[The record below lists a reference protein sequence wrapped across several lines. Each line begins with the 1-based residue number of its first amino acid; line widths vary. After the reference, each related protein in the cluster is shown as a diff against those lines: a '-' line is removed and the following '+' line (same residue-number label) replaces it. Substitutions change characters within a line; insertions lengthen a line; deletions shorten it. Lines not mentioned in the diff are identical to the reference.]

1 MSKRVIPFAVVAAL
15 IITGI
20 LVVGCGRRHFFCAK
34 PEERAAMIVK
44 KITSDL
50 DLTKEQVEKVSK
62 IKDEILART
71 KDLRDEREAVRKE
84 MMDLVKS
91 DKLDKNKL
99 TNFINMREEKI
110 RALKPFFI
118 DKMVEFH
125 ILLTPEQR
133 IKLAEKLEKFH
144 NWCGKK

>member
-1 MSKRVIPFAVVAAL
+1 MSKRIIPFAAFTAL
-15 IITGI
+15 IISGI
-20 LVVGCGRRHFFCAK
+20 LLAGCGPRHFFCAT

-44 KITSDL
+44 KITCDL
-50 DLTKEQVEKVSK
+50 KLTKEQVEKVNK

-71 KDLRDEREAVRKE
+71 KDLRDEREAVHKE
-84 MMDLVKS
+84 FMDLVKS

-99 TNFINMREEKI
+99 TVFVNKREDKI

-125 ILLTPEQR
+125 NILTPEQR
-133 IKLAEKLEKFH
+133 VKAAEKMEKFH